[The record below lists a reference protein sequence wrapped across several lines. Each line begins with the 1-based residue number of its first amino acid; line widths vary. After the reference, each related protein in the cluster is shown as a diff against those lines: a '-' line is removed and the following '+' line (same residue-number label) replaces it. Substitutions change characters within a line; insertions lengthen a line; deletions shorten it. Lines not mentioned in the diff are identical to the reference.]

1 MPRILISPKEPEGCL
16 TVCIPSFLN
25 CNQKNRFPG
34 AGGGQA
40 PACGGVLGGLRV
52 PGVGVGAL
60 WGTEGQGHSGAA
72 PGLPDARPDKQ
83 WAEPVPQGGPPPGLS
98 QSPPPP
104 SRADTAARSPRGRGG
119 RGLARGP
126 PADTGCPR
134 RVPVTGLQGQGSSQG
149 LRRVRSPSRAAAA
162 LPRGSLPA
170 VGVQTGRGAPW
181 VPENPG
187 DQRQARASCAGD
199 AQAPQG
205 RSTAAPGTLQLRHP
219 TLKPPSPA
227 LSPQGGG
234 DPCVLQAAQGLHRK
248 AFAFGWLFPR
258 NWGVSCAGLVLSWLR
273 PDGTRALP
281 AGPAR
286 VHVAFGAWGGLRPL
300 EPAQK
305 DQSAPFPNHLSL
317 RSLRARLPNSLSC
330 KYPSPRPSGR
340 QT

>member
-1 MPRILISPKEPEGCL
+1 MSPGPAPAGERGVPDIIVCREDRTGWGERDTFPSAVTWEPHRQPCPSPRHGTPKHPHDGAVLRPPASGVHRAHVSAADPSSRSPEEAASAGSDAEL
-16 TVCIPSFLN
+16 TL
-25 CNQKNRFPG
+25 RPG
-34 AGGGQA
+34 AHRAGAGKA
-40 PACGGVLGGLRV
+40 SLGDPRR
-52 PGVGVGAL
+52 
-60 WGTEGQGHSGAA
+60 T
-72 PGLPDARPDKQ
+72 
-83 WAEPVPQGGPPPGLS
+83 PVVHVRSLS
-98 QSPPPP
+98 QAC
-104 SRADTAARSPRGRGG
+104 RGEEAAKDSGEREAPIGQH
-119 RGLARGP
+119 
-126 PADTGCPR
+126 CP
-134 RVPVTGLQGQGSSQG
+134 
-149 LRRVRSPSRAAAA
+149 
-162 LPRGSLPA
+162 LPQGSLPV
-170 VGVQTGRGAPW
+170 VGVQTGRGAPR

-205 RSTAAPGTLQLRHP
+205 RSTATPGTLRLRHP

-227 LSPQGGG
+227 RSPQGSGE
-234 DPCVLQAAQGLHRK
+234 PCVLQAARGLHRK

-286 VHVAFGAWGGLRPL
+286 VPVAFGAWGGLRPL

-305 DQSAPFPNHLSL
+305 DQSAPFPNHLSPH
-317 RSLRARLPNSLSC
+317 SPRARLPNSLSC